1 MAQTVAEFTIDRLHE
16 WGIKRIF
23 GFPGDGINGFMAA
36 LRTAQDKIDFVQ
48 SRHEEMAAF
57 MACAHAKFTDE
68 VGVCMATSGPGAI
81 HLLNG
86 LYDAKM
92 DHQPVVAIVG
102 QQARAALGGSYQQ
115 EVDLIS
121 LFKDVACEF
130 VHMAT
135 VPSQVRHLVD
145 RAVRIAKARRT
156 VTCLIFP
163 NDVQELDY
171 EEPKRMHGSVH
182 SSVGYREPRIIPQE
196 SDLEKA
202 AIILNQGEKVAMLVG
217 AGAKG
222 CEQEIIQVADML
234 GCGVAKALLGKEV
247 LPDDLP
253 FVTGSIG
260 LLGTGPSWDMMTDCD
275 TLLMVGSSFPYSE
288 FLPKEGQAKGVQIDI
303 DGKMLGIRYPMD
315 VNLQGDSKATLQA
328 LIPYLKRK
336 DDRSWRNEIE
346 EKVDKWWKILD
357 ARAQKTADPINPQYV
372 FWELSKRLP
381 DNCII
386 SADSGSTASWFA
398 RDLKIRTGMK
408 ASLSGNLATMC
419 PGMPYTIAAKFAY
432 PDRVAIGLIGDG
444 AMQMLGINGLL
455 TVSKYWREW
464 KDPRMIILVL
474 NNRDLNQ
481 VTWEQRI
488 MVGDAKFEG
497 SQNVPD
503 FAYEEYA
510 KLLGLEGIRV
520 ENASEVKDA
529 LETAMIVQR
538 PVVLNVY
545 TDPAVPP
552 MPPHI
557 TFKQAKAFASAIFHG
572 DADSWDII
580 KQSAKDVWSEYFPAK
595 EEDTKIKK

>member
-1 MAQTVAEFTIDRLHE
+1 MATVAEFTIGRLQE

-23 GFPGDGINGFMAA
+23 GYPGDGINGFMSA
-36 LRTAQDKIDFVQ
+36 LRKAEKEIQFVQ
-48 SRHEEMAAF
+48 TRHEEMAAF

-102 QQARAALGGSYQQ
+102 QQARAAMGGSYQQ

-121 LFKDVACEF
+121 LFKDVAGEY
-130 VHMAT
+130 VHMACE
-135 VPSQVRHLVD
+135 PSQTRHLID
-145 RAVRIAKARRT
+145 RAIRIALARKT
-156 VTCLIFP
+156 VTCIIFP
-163 NDVQELDY
+163 NDLQELDY
-171 EEPKRMHGSVH
+171 EEPKRMHGTVH
-182 SSVGYREPRIIPQE
+182 SGVGYKAPRIIPQE
-196 SDLEKA
+196 DDLQKA

-217 AGAKG
+217 AGAKN
-222 CEQEIIQVADML
+222 CEEEIIKVADLL
-234 GCGVAKALLGKEV
+234 GCGVAKALLGKAV

-260 LLGTGPSWDMMTDCD
+260 LLGTGPSWDMMSDCD

-288 FLPKEGQAKGVQIDI
+288 FLPKEGQAKAVQIDI

-336 DDRSWRNEIE
+336 EDRSWRNTIE
-346 EKVDKWWKILD
+346 ENVDKWWKILD
-357 ARAQKTADPINPQYV
+357 ARSHNSANPVNPQYV
-372 FWELSKRLP
+372 YSELSKVLP

-386 SADSGSTASWFA
+386 SADSGSTAAWFA
-398 RDLKIRTGMK
+398 RDLKIRRGMK

-432 PDRVAIGLIGDG
+432 PDRIAIGLIGDG
-444 AMQMLGINGLL
+444 AMQMLGINGLI
-455 TVSKYWREW
+455 TVSKYWKTW

-474 NNRDLNQ
+474 NNRDLNM
-481 VTWEQRI
+481 VSWEQRV
-488 MVGDAKFEG
+488 MVGDAKFDV
-497 SQNVPD
+497 SQDVPD
-503 FAYEEYA
+503 FAYDEYA
-510 KLLGLEGIRV
+510 KMLGLEGIRV
-520 ENASEVKDA
+520 DHPDEIKDA
-529 LETAMIVQR
+529 LNTAMVVQK

-545 TDPAVPP
+545 TDPNVP
-552 MPPHI
+552 MTPPHVSWKEI
-557 TFKQAKAFASAIFHG
+557 KAFSSAIFHG
-572 DADSWDII
+572 DSDAWDMV
-580 KQSAKDVWSEYFPAK
+580 KQTTKDVWAEYFPGK
-595 EEDTKIKK
+595 G